1 MRGPGRGGRGGRGGG
16 RGWRNMFYA
25 TGLTGWQRSTATQ
38 PTPEAP
44 VADAE
49 RHLQEE
55 LASLRVQAEETAAA
69 LNQIQQRIE
78 ELAASRSQE
87 NDDEPQ

>member
-1 MRGPGRGGRGGRGGG
+1 
-16 RGWRNMFYA
+16 MFYA
-25 TGLTGWQRSTATQ
+25 TGLTGWQRSMAAQ
-38 PTPEAP
+38 PMPETP

-49 RHLQEE
+49 RHLEEE

-87 NDDEPQ
+87 DASDPQ